1 MHTSR
6 IKNDPLETRKVMNSK
21 YYKKEI
27 VEFVANI
34 NEI

>member
-1 MHTSR
+1 MHITR
-6 IKNDPLETRKVMNSK
+6 IKNDPLEETKVMIPK

-34 NEI
+34 HEI